1 MNETTDFSLL
11 PGSHRLAELA
21 RRVPRAAWPF
31 IVLAALQAVLF
42 VGLSYLDFRNIAI
55 WVIPTLLP
63 VAVIIGRRDAWES
76 ARVIMIGAILWG
88 SVAALV
94 QVLGLGQQRFA
105 ADPGTDT
112 ALNFILPVA
121 VQLASL
127 IAIAAPALVLL
138 GLRTRRRT
146 ETTWPKALVAVA
158 IVVTAGLCVYD
169 ANQAIQWQQPWH
181 NFGYNIDIS
190 LRDQLDVLAQGL
202 EPLRLLALGALAWST
217 MSAVRAQEAP
227 RRFWLAIGAGSTVLF
242 AASLYSTVMGPI
254 MESGPID
261 SPLVAS
267 LLIVTFELDR
277 LAWLVGLALLLI
289 AFGLGLPNSDE
300 DALGDVLPD
309 GTATGNVVRGAARGA

>member
-1 MNETTDFSLL
+1 M
-11 PGSHRLAELA
+11 
-21 RRVPRAAWPF
+21 
-31 IVLAALQAVLF
+31 IV
-42 VGLSYLDFRNIAI
+42 
-55 WVIPTLLP
+55 
-63 VAVIIGRRDAWES
+63 
-76 ARVIMIGAILWG
+76 IGAVLWG
-88 SVAALV
+88 SVGALV

-112 ALNFILPVA
+112 ALNFILRVA
-121 VQLASL
+121 VRLASL

-181 NFGYNIDIS
+181 NFGYYIDIS

-261 SPLVAS
+261 SPVVAS
-267 LLIVTFELDR
+267 LLNVTFELDR
-277 LAWLVGLALLLI
+277 LALLVGLALLLI

>member
-1 MNETTDFSLL
+1 MNETTDFSLF
-11 PGSHRLAELA
+11 PGSHRLADLA
-21 RRVPRAAWPF
+21 RRVPRVAWPF
-31 IVLAALQAVLF
+31 IGLAALQTILF
-42 VGLSYLDFRNIAI
+42 VALGYLDFRNIAI
-55 WVIPTLLP
+55 WVIPPLFP
-63 VAVIIGRRDAWES
+63 VAVLIGRRDAWES

-105 ADPGTDT
+105 ADPGPDT
-112 ALNFILPVA
+112 ALNFILRVA
-121 VQLASL
+121 VRLASL

-181 NFGYNIDIS
+181 NFGYYIDIS

-261 SPLVAS
+261 SPVVAS
-267 LLIVTFELDR
+267 LLNVTFELDR
-277 LAWLVGLALLLI
+277 LALLVGLALLLI